1 MKDTTMRIKAER
13 KMELERIA
21 IEISFKTGQST
32 RYTDVINYLID
43 NYKKDAKEEMI
54 HKIMEEKNQ

>member
-1 MKDTTMRIKAER
+1 MKDTSMRIKAER

-21 IEISFKTGQST
+21 IEISFKTGKST

-54 HKIMEEKNQ
+54 HLLMEEKNQ